1 MVSVHAVDAVE
12 QSIVPATGTGGVMK
26 LTTDTINGV
35 NIDVEVNSSGQFSA
49 EFEDV
54 SYSAPTRLAL
64 LEQLT
69 KAVKKAQQAGIV
81 PVTILGRVKKDPK
94 DRHAH
99 MYDSGPYEN
108 GAGVI
113 HALLRSKH
121 AKEWNAY
128 LLVSDDADKQK
139 FKMSGSREGVLA
151 RRLTADEVTHWKA
164 LRDAL
169 DLAELALE
177 EFEKHVSIDADEA
190 LEAAAAAKAGA
201 K

>member
-1 MVSVHAVDAVE
+1 
-12 QSIVPATGTGGVMK
+12 MK